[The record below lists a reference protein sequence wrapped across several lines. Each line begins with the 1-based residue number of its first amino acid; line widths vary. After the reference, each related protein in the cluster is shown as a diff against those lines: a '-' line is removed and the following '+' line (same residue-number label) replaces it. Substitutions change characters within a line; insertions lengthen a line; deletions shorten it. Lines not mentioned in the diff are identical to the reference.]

1 MVGVCVSDKWAGLQ
15 LRKGWKWKKISDLV
29 GSSYFMRARIF
40 NFENWIAY
48 TFDIFFQF
56 ENDYLK
62 STWFGCYRYYS
73 GCRKEFK
80 IRIKLYRRNDLPL
93 ICLSDRKIIIQFD
106 NVHNVIAQYDYQTM
120 RNLFPFISDR
130 FKVTTQST
138 FPRYRVT

>member
-1 MVGVCVSDKWAGLQ
+1 M
-15 LRKGWKWKKISDLV
+15 
-29 GSSYFMRARIF
+29 
-40 NFENWIAY
+40 
-48 TFDIFFQF
+48 FDIFSIQKF

-62 STWFGCYRYYS
+62 STRFGYYRYYS

-80 IRIKLYRRNDLPL
+80 IKIKLYRRNDLTL

-106 NVHNVIAQYDYQTM
+106 NVIAQYDYQTM

-130 FKVTTQST
+130 FKVTIQST